1 MGFFKYFG
9 SDEEVLARALELAA
23 AITVKSLAAIPV
35 RKLTS
40 NVLEGLKWREAYLPS
55 QRATAALTTAG
66 EGQERVSAFR
76 NGAEVGRPDR

>member
-23 AITVKSLAAIPV
+23 AITVKSLAAIRV

-40 NVLEGLKWREAYLPS
+40 NVLEGLKWREA